1 MITVFH
7 PLNSIEAHL
16 VKILLAGEGIEAQV
30 LGDYL
35 QGGVGE
41 LPALGT
47 LQVQV
52 NEKDEARAR
61 AVIERWQQ
69 GRDEEDDSWIPPEL
83 K

>member
-16 VKILLAGEGIEAQV
+16 VKILLTGEGIEARV

-52 NEKDEARAR
+52 REEDEARAR

-69 GRDEEDDSWIPPEL
+69 ERDAGDDSWIPPEL

>member
-16 VKILLAGEGIEAQV
+16 VKIMLAEEGIEARV

-47 LQVQV
+47 LAVQV
-52 NEKDEARAR
+52 PEDQAEKARKLIEAWRN
-61 AVIERWQQ
+61 QPP
-69 GRDEEDDSWIPPEL
+69 DDDWIPSQL
-83 K
+83 R